1 MRIQRKAILLAA
13 AVIAAGALAACAETK
28 EQRLSMGEL
37 SAQRM
42 LDLADVNKDGNVS
55 KEEFLKFMGEEFDR
69 LDRNK
74 DQRLSREELQRLNES
89 LSGMT
94 GG

>member
-1 MRIQRKAILLAA
+1 MLVQRKLIAIAA
-13 AVIAAGALAACAETK
+13 ATLAAGALAGCADTRDT
-28 EQRLSMGEL
+28 RLSMGEL
-37 SAQRM
+37 SAQRL

-55 KEEFLKFMGEEFDR
+55 KDEFLKFMGDEFDR
-69 LDRNK
+69 LDKNK
-74 DQRLSREELQRLNES
+74 DQRLSRDELQRLNES

>member
-13 AVIAAGALAACAETK
+13 AAFAVAGLTACAETR
-28 EQRLSMGEL
+28 EQRLSMGEM

-42 LDLADVNKDGNVS
+42 LDLADVNKDGNVT
-55 KEEFLKFMGEEFDR
+55 KEEFLKFMGDEFDR